1 MTKKETDK
9 KILTDDDFATDDD
22 MPISEAG
29 GHGITKN
36 EKEEMLK
43 QVLANAGY
51 DYEPKPRKD
60 GDEIWTP
67 CGQDVPKEAKP
78 MSKDTKEKL
87 LKAKRSKRLKGFLG
101 EE

>member
-1 MTKKETDK
+1 M
-9 KILTDDDFATDDD
+9 
-22 MPISEAG
+22 
-29 GHGITKN
+29 TKN

-51 DYEPKPRKD
+51 DYEPKPSKD

-78 MSKDTKEKL
+78 MSKETKDKL
-87 LKAKRSKRLKGFLG
+87 AKSERSERLKKFLDK
-101 EE
+101 E

>member
-1 MTKKETDK
+1 M
-9 KILTDDDFATDDD
+9 
-22 MPISEAG
+22 
-29 GHGITKN
+29 TKN

-67 CGQDVPKEAKP
+67 CGQDVLREQKS
-78 MSKDTKEKL
+78 MSQETKDKL
-87 LKAKRSKRLKGFLG
+87 LKAKKK
-101 EE
+101 

>member
-1 MTKKETDK
+1 MTKDEKDK
-9 KILTDDDFATDDD
+9 I
-22 MPISEAG
+22 M
-29 GHGITKN
+29 
-36 EKEEMLK
+36 K
-43 QVLANAGY
+43 QLLADAGY

-67 CGQDVPKEAKP
+67 CGQDVPREPKP
-78 MSKDTKEKL
+78 MSKETKDKL

>member
-9 KILTDDDFATDDD
+9 KIVTDDDFATDDD

-29 GHGITKN
+29 GHGITNN

-43 QVLANAGY
+43 QVLENAGY
-51 DYEPKPRKD
+51 GYEPKPSKD

-67 CGQDVPKEAKP
+67 CGENVPNEPKP
-78 MSKDTKEKL
+78 MSKETKDKL
-87 LKAKRSKRLKGFLG
+87 SKAKRSERLKSFLD